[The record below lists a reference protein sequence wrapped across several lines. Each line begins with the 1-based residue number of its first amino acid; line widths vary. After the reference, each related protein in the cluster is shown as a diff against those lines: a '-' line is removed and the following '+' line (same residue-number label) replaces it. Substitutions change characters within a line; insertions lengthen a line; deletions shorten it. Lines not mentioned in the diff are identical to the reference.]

1 MRSQG
6 VCHGY
11 DARSDI
17 DLQALREGTG
27 PALEVRLATTVET
40 EGDLIG
46 EWKERPGNPFHGRL
60 LQRGEGRFSFW
71 ASDTGWY
78 EVDTSVPRI
87 SVSAGASALRREIR
101 MWGIPTTLCIA
112 ARGDLSLHASAVE
125 IDGQAVL
132 LAAPGQHGKTTLAA
146 ALMAAG
152 HRLLAED
159 TISCDAAGGPLV
171 YPGPAVLRMR
181 PDVVDR
187 IEVPG
192 TQVVIDDED
201 RQYRLLDT
209 EERGS
214 GDALPLGAVI
224 FLRRSDGRPN
234 LQRVPPERAV
244 PDLWSLSFVLPNDAS
259 RAAAFDALAR
269 ISSSIP
275 IFDLGRP
282 MTFDAL
288 PEVIE
293 TVESAVR

>member
-27 PALEVRLATTVET
+27 PGLEVRLATTVET

-46 EWKERPGNPFHGRL
+46 EWKARPGNPFHGRL
-60 LQRGEGRFSFW
+60 LQRSEGRFSFW

-187 IEVPG
+187 VEVPH
-192 TQVVIDDED
+192 TKVAIDDEE

-209 EERGS
+209 EQRGS

-224 FLRRSDGRPN
+224 FLRRSDGRPS